1 VAQGASLPHE
11 GSWPIAMV
19 SKKQQAKAGTG
30 HLKAL
35 DIDAAATSTAVEVES
50 ILNNEKIL
58 DGE

>member
-1 VAQGASLPHE
+1 MKAHGP
-11 GSWPIAMV
+11 WPIAMV